1 MAGRDRNGAAR
12 RGWHGGL
19 AGLTGGRGRGR
30 RGYWCNVNQRLIVH
44 RFRWCFLMCIQ
55 SYFAPLRTLHRWRR
69 CPGCWR
75 RGGWRGARRGGWQ
88 GDTPPSTGREGTID
102 GFSLQK
108 FFFGFR
114 VALSG
119 VGRPNLLTYII
130 ECVQINKEWDGKLFV
145 FCCEVGGFSGFGGV
159 GG

>member
-1 MAGRDRNGAAR
+1 MEFAPTATVSGMLEAGRLEGSQAGR
-12 RGWHGGL
+12 L
-19 AGLTGGRGRGR
+19 AE
-30 RGYWCNVNQRLIVH
+30 GY
-44 RFRWCFLMCIQ
+44 
-55 SYFAPLRTLHRWRR
+55 
-69 CPGCWR
+69 
-75 RGGWRGARRGGWQ
+75 
-88 GDTPPSTGREGTID
+88 PPSTGREGTIK